1 MNWMLV
7 HFMYKH
13 ITGEEDNLSS
23 SPVICLYQKFR
34 TPPDFCDIH
43 KLLMFTPAAK
53 EEINGNI
60 EIQLISD
67 ELGFYNH

>member
-34 TPPDFCDIH
+34 TPPDFCDVH
-43 KLLMFTPAAK
+43 KLVMFTPAAQEVIK
-53 EEINGNI
+53 WKYRDKID
-60 EIQLISD
+60 L
-67 ELGFYNH
+67 